1 MRASRLVSLL
11 LLLQTRGLVS
21 ARELADRFGLSVR
34 TIQRDLEALAAAGVP
49 IEATRGPAGGYRL
62 AGGYRTRLTGLT
74 YDEAE
79 TLFLAGV
86 PGPVAELGLGT
97 ALANAQLKLLA
108 ALPGE
113 LREHAALAGELFH
126 VDAPGWFRTEEK
138 TPHLATIARTLWER
152 QRLDTR
158 YRLRDKV
165 VSRVLDPLGLVLKA
179 GVWYLIA
186 RAASGGV
193 RVYRISR
200 FASLRARDQTF
211 SRPADFDLAE
221 FWGQRTKE
229 FERTRPQIEV
239 RVRASRVGAV
249 ALGWL
254 LPGEKESIDQATAAA
269 DGEAWLELALP
280 FEDLEHAYGDL
291 LGVGPEVEVLAPEE
305 LRRQLTEAAR
315 RMALVYGAR

>member
-1 MRASRLVSLL
+1 M
-11 LLLQTRGLVS
+11 
-21 ARELADRFGLSVR
+21 
-34 TIQRDLEALAAAGVP
+34 
-49 IEATRGPAGGYRL
+49 
-62 AGGYRTRLTGLT
+62 
-74 YDEAE
+74 
-79 TLFLAGV
+79 
-86 PGPVAELGLGT
+86 
-97 ALANAQLKLLA
+97 
-108 ALPGE
+108 
-113 LREHAALAGELFH
+113 
-126 VDAPGWFRTEEK
+126 
-138 TPHLATIARTLWER
+138 
-152 QRLDTR
+152 
-158 YRLRDKV
+158 
-165 VSRVLDPLGLVLKA
+165 LDPLGLVLKA